1 MAMAGSP
8 VPACIFCKI
17 IAGEIPCF
25 KVYEDEVVL
34 AFLDVGP
41 LVNGHTLVI
50 PKAHHATVMEIPPEV
65 LGAVNERIPKLA
77 RAVLRQTGAAAC
89 HVLVNNGTEAMQSV
103 HHLHYHI
110 LPRKE
115 GDSFRIPWPSGTIDK
130 GRAAGLAKAIGEQVV
145 QEAGN

>member
-1 MAMAGSP
+1 MAGTP
-8 VPACIFCKI
+8 DPACVFCKI
-17 IAGEIPCF
+17 IAGQIPCF

-34 AFLDVGP
+34 AFLDIGP
-41 LVNGHTLVI
+41 LLTGHTLVI

-77 RAVLRQTGAAAC
+77 RAVLAETGARAC

-115 GDSFRIPWPSGTIDK
+115 GDAFRIPWPSGAADK
-130 GRAAGLAKAIGEQVV
+130 GEAAELARALGERVA